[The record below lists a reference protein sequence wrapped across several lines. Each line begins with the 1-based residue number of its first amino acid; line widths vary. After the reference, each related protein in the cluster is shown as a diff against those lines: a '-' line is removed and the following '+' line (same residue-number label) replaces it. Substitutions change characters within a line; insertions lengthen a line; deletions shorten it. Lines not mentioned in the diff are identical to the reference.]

1 MENLLVVRNT
11 VNDPGLFCSVDLV
24 SNVLVDGDIH
34 PREPPS
40 SRDTKANHRQL
51 AQRIAVVDLGF
62 PKKLMSFLHQWV
74 LEDYENIC

>member
-1 MENLLVVRNT
+1 M
-11 VNDPGLFCSVDLV
+11 

-40 SRDTKANHRQL
+40 SRDTKANHRKL
-51 AQRIAVVDLGF
+51 AHHIAVVDLGF
-62 PKKLMSFLHQWV
+62 PKKLMSFSNQWD